1 MGIQG
6 RQTNSKEFK
15 IIYEN
20 HCDHNH
26 VQCTRQTAHYAFGN
40 GKSTASRP
48 TQCYGNGIPN
58 VTEVKVH
65 LHIKQKSSLMR
76 SQCELSILGGW
87 HFFVMSI
94 LHPFSKIPVLLQESG
109 QYLP

>member
-1 MGIQG
+1 MGIQR

-48 TQCYGNGIPN
+48 TQSDGNGIPN
-58 VTEVKVH
+58 VTGVEVH
-65 LHIKQKSSLMR
+65 LHIEQISSPMC
-76 SQCELSILGGW
+76 SQCDLSILGGW
-87 HFFVMSI
+87 HCFGIAI
-94 LHPFSKIPVLLQESG
+94 LYMKRTSFS
-109 QYLP
+109 